1 MQEPL
6 RRQIDILNLAKG
18 DIGNRSQPSNSS
30 ALMRTALIMSASLQE
45 HDLHTDSGT
54 VVYWVGSFAGAD
66 APWLVFLP
74 GPTVDHTLFDAQIDH
89 FSGEANLPR
98 HQGPLW
104 AWEDAP
110 PRVREEPQPALRRL
124 RARGPRPARAGG
136 KDPGPDLRVGSP
148 GPRRG
153 REPNAGRRAARPEA
167 PTRRP
172 QVPRWMKSTHR
183 PI

>member
-110 PRVREEPQPALRRL
+110 PRVREEPQPALRRF
-124 RARGPRPARAGG
+124 RARGPRPARTGGEDAGT
-136 KDPGPDLRVGSP
+136 GPCV
-148 GPRRG
+148 GPRG
-153 REPNAGRRAARPEA
+153 PAGVPP

-172 QVPRWMKSTHR
+172 RGSRPMKSAYL